1 MRFLRRYQN
10 YRVESATLQKQMPT
24 VGRGKRSLRLAEIAR
39 LLVGLNQFA
48 CIIVNAR
55 SIPCLSLRAP
65 DFVNVLNRFHCEREP
80 RKNHNG
86 VPCGYKGQ
94 GVSPRYR
101 SVNKYHTTNS
111 IHAGL
116 SQANWLG
123 IGIARTHFC
132 SGGNT
137 RPARL
142 SGVRGGNFL
151 IKRLFWGDWRE

>member
-1 MRFLRRYQN
+1 MEAVKHLYELR
-10 YRVESATLQKQMPT
+10 
-24 VGRGKRSLRLAEIAR
+24 
-39 LLVGLNQFA
+39 
-48 CIIVNAR
+48 
-55 SIPCLSLRAP
+55 
-65 DFVNVLNRFHCEREP
+65 P
-80 RKNHNG
+80 RKDLNS

-101 SVNKYHTTNS
+101 SVNKYHTTKS

-123 IGIARTHFC
+123 IGIACTHFC

-142 SGVRGGNFL
+142 SGVRGGNFFDQEIIL
-151 IKRLFWGDWRE
+151 GGLERMTAQVVAKPWPG